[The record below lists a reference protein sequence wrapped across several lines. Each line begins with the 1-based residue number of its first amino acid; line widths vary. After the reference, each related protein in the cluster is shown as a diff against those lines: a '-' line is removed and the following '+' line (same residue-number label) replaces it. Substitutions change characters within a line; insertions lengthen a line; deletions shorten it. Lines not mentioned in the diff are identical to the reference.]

1 METQINDT
9 KKDLILNAARELLS
23 KNGFAKT
30 TLDDIANAIGMKK
43 SSIYYYYNSKEAL
56 LEDVINKEGEKYC
69 LLIDNALNNNSSIL
83 DILIEYETAKFNYVN
98 ETVKLQQVST
108 DVLIEIKKIMFDR
121 IKMIRQKELDML
133 KTILDKSVKKKEI
146 KKCDTVKV
154 AELILTISEALRHRE
169 FYLASFTVNKIVDFS
184 KAIDEMIF
192 AIKMI
197 LSGLLINQTN
207 LKL

>member
-1 METQINDT
+1 MAAQINDT

-69 LLIDNALNNNSSIL
+69 ILIDNALNNNSSIL

-108 DVLIEIKKIMFDR
+108 DVLIEIKKMMFDR
-121 IKMIRQKELDML
+121 IKIIRQKELDML
-133 KTILDKSVKKKEI
+133 KTILDKSIKKKEI

-154 AELILTISEALRHRE
+154 AELLLTISEALRHRE